1 MARARLKSI
10 LTALI
15 FSGVITSCGTANSG
29 SEPVQE
35 YTSGDSENITPLA
48 SAVPTPP
55 TTPVNENLSGY
66 AGSDTEFVSNL
77 PKVALFSI
85 TKHWKR
91 GDSTFPELS
100 IIVKEN
106 NVTLSE
112 IIINRGNCQ
121 LLYVNEPNVGSSLP
135 MTVKFGDKVSM
146 RGLCDPAEITL
157 VSDQGSETFSW

>member
-77 PKVALFSI
+77 PKVALILHLGWQPIEKYANVFVYLNLF
-85 TKHWKR
+85 HNRPR
-91 GDSTFPELS
+91 GPKD
-100 IIVKEN
+100 
-106 NVTLSE
+106 
-112 IIINRGNCQ
+112 
-121 LLYVNEPNVGSSLP
+121 
-135 MTVKFGDKVSM
+135 
-146 RGLCDPAEITL
+146 GLMD
-157 VSDQGSETFSW
+157 